1 MCLSTHILRPG
12 TGLLWAPVS
21 VSDVRVV
28 VIGAGLA
35 GLAAADALRRRGI
48 DVVVVEA
55 RDRVGGR
62 VWSAPL
68 VGGIAERGAEFV
80 FAGDDVLHATARRL
94 GLRLYRKGTHYGD
107 REPRGGPEVSRAE
120 LEKAVERLDEAPL
133 DGTLLDALA
142 SLRLAAG
149 PAEVI
154 TARVEVSSAYPA
166 ADLDATVLAE
176 TGAGF
181 GRFDTFGIEGGNSR
195 LAEALAAPL
204 GPALLL
210 GRAVAEIAWDDRSVR
225 VRAPRLDLWADAAVV
240 AIPASASAALRHDPP
255 LPETKALALSRV
267 RYGQAAKLHV
277 RLLTAAAPSA
287 VLAVPSRYWSYTQL
301 GPDGKP
307 APFLASLAGTP
318 GALERLRVWAGSAT
332 WLEAVSALRPD
343 LQLDP
348 TEPMLTTWHD
358 DPWAQGAYSAP
369 SHSSPLDTA
378 ELARPVGP
386 LAFAGEHTAGD
397 RHALMEG
404 ALRSGLRAAEDI
416 LRRC

>member
-204 GPALLL
+204 GPALLR

-318 GALERLRVWAGSAT
+318 GALERLRLWAGSAT

>member
-1 MCLSTHILRPG
+1 MILSPG
-12 TGLLWAPVS
+12 TSLLSAAVS
-21 VSDVRVV
+21 VPHVRVV

-35 GLAAADALRRRGI
+35 GLAAADALRREGV
-48 DVVVVEA
+48 DVIVVEA

-62 VWSAPL
+62 VWSAPFA
-68 VGGIAERGAEFV
+68 GGIAERGAEFV
-80 FAGDDVLHATARRL
+80 FAGDEVLHATARRL

-107 REPRGGPEVSRAE
+107 REPRGGPEVSPAE
-120 LEKAVERLDEAPL
+120 LKKAVGRLTEATL
-133 DGTLLDALA
+133 DGTVLDALA
-142 SLRLAAG
+142 SLRLASG

-154 TARVEVSSAYPA
+154 AARVEVSSAYPA
-166 ADLDATVLAE
+166 ADLDATVLRE

-210 GRAVAEIAWDDRSVR
+210 GRPVAEIAWDERSVR
-225 VRAPRLDLWADAAVV
+225 VRAPQLDLWADAAVV
-240 AIPASASAALRHDPP
+240 ALPAPAAVGLLYDPP
-255 LPETKALALSRV
+255 LPGPKSLALAGV

-277 RLLTAAAPSA
+277 RLLSAAAPSA
-287 VLAVPSRYWSYTQL
+287 VLSVPSRYWSYTQL
-301 GPDGKP
+301 GPGGEP

-332 WLEAVSALRPD
+332 WLAAVTALRPE

-348 TEPMLTTWHD
+348 AEPMLTAWHD

-369 SHSSPLDTA
+369 SHSSPLDA
-378 ELARPVGP
+378 VELARPVGP

-416 LRRC
+416 LRRR